1 MVVISVIIF
10 VYSIFYNSLNLNLN
24 LPILAVIGAI
34 GLRLFPSLNR
44 IISSTQFIR
53 TYYSMMSKLTEEL
66 LNTSEEK
73 NIFMKN
79 IKKNH

>member
-1 MVVISVIIF
+1 M
-10 VYSIFYNSLNLNLN
+10 
-24 LPILAVIGAI
+24 IGAI

-79 IKKNH
+79 IKKKSLKKVLHLKILTKNFMTKILRLKI